1 MKFSKIAI
9 LALLVTFSANIV
21 CAQMIRNKA
30 VHFKRHRVTHHH
42 HKK

>member
-1 MKFSKIAI
+1 MKLSKTVV
-9 LALLVTFSANIV
+9 LALLVIFSANIV

-30 VHFKRHRVTHHH
+30 IHFKRHRVVHHH